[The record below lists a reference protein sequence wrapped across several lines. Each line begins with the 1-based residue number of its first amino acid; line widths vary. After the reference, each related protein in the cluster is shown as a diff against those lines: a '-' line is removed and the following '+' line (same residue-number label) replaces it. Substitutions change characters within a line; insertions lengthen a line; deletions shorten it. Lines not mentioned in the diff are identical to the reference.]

1 VSFLYDHVGNRKY
14 LTITERNAFLAA
26 ADQLP
31 GPARVFCRTLAFT
44 GARLSEVLALKPGQI
59 DTASGVVIFES
70 LKKRRRGVFRAVPIP
85 GDLITD
91 LRQLAAANY
100 ANDHARTETGRL
112 WPWSRTTGWAQVKRA
127 MALAG
132 VAGSNASPKGVRHG
146 FGVGNLQA
154 GVPVTTVK
162 KWLGHA
168 RLSTTEI
175 YVDAVGEEEKALAKR
190 HWATFSLDEEK

>member
-1 VSFLYDHVGNRKY
+1 MSFLYDPAGNRKY
-14 LTITERNAFLAA
+14 LTIAERTAFLNAA
-26 ADQLP
+26 RELP
-31 GPARVFCRTLAFT
+31 APARAFCRMLAFT
-44 GARLSEVLALKPGQI
+44 GARLSEVLALTPGQI
-59 DTASGVVIFES
+59 DAAAGVVIFEC
-70 LKKRRRGVFRAVPIP
+70 LKKRRRGIYRAVPIP
-85 GDLITD
+85 PDLIQE
-91 LRQLAAANY
+91 LRQLAPAHRAMDGFGTD
-100 ANDHARTETGRL
+100 ADHRL

-132 VAGSNASPKGVRHG
+132 LTGSHASPKGVRHG

-175 YVDAVGEEEKALAKR
+175 YVDAVGEEEQSLARR
-190 HWATFSLDEEK
+190 HWTTFGLHGE